1 VAEALPEASSPQA
14 PLRWVDFATL
24 MLLGALWGGS
34 FLFMRIASPEF
45 GSLALGAVR
54 AGLASLILL
63 PLLFMQSG
71 GVRAL
76 MAASRRIALL
86 SLINTSIPFVLFA
99 FAALYLSTGAS
110 AILNAM
116 APFFAAIVAW
126 LWMGERMS
134 RTAILGLMLGFAGV
148 AVLMGGPGALR
159 GDPWMASLAAAGVL
173 LATLGYGVAVN
184 FMRHRLKNVSPTAV
198 STGCHVFGAMVLIP
212 LGVGAWPA
220 SPPSAMAWASIIA
233 LAAFSTALAFTLY
246 VRLIARIGPTRA
258 VTSTFLSPAF
268 GMLWGALF
276 LDEPVTLEMVTGA
289 SVIILGVAL
298 TTGLLGRRP

>member
-1 VAEALPEASSPQA
+1 VGNAPSDAALPQA
-14 PLRWVDFATL
+14 PLRWVDLASL

-63 PLLFMQSG
+63 PLLLMQSD

-76 MAASRRIALL
+76 FAAGRRIALL
-86 SLINTSIPFVLFA
+86 SLINTTIPFVLFA

-126 LWMGERMS
+126 VWMSERMS
-134 RTAILGLMLGFAGV
+134 PAAIVGLVLGFIGV
-148 AVLMGGPGALR
+148 VVLMGGPGALR
-159 GDPWMASLAAAGVL
+159 GDPFMAGLAAAGVL
-173 LATLGYGVAVN
+173 LATFGYGVAVN
-184 FMRHRLKNVSPTAV
+184 FMRHRLKGVSPTAV
-198 STGCHVFGAMVLIP
+198 STGCHVFGAIVLLP
-212 LGVGAWPA
+212 LGAAAWPVN
-220 SPPSAMAWASIIA
+220 PPSVMAWASVGA
-233 LAAFSTALAFTLY
+233 LAALSTALAFTLY

-276 LDEPVTLEMVTGA
+276 LDEPVTFEMVVGA
-289 SVIILGVAL
+289 SVIVLGVAL
-298 TTGLLGRRP
+298 TTGLLGRRR